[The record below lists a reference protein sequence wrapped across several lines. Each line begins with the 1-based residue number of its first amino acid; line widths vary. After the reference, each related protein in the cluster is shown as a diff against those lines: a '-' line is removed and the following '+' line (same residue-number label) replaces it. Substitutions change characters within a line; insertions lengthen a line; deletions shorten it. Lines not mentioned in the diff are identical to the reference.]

1 MKKTSYYLLFLLAA
15 FLCLTAC
22 GCSGQVSF
30 ETPEKHKVHVE
41 DPENGTAYA
50 VSCGERTESAA
61 EGERLSVVCLPDTG
75 YELKSI
81 LVNGEEIQGAS
92 FSMEDRDVTVSVE
105 FQAVTHTISVLNTEG
120 GTVSCDKT
128 SAKYGEEVTLTI
140 IPDKGKYGIEN
151 SLSVNNSEI
160 YRGRILKETRVSFF
174 MPHTDAQI
182 SMSFADD
189 GITGNGIFG
198 DYSMDI
204 KARQP
209 EKWNYSGT
217 TLEDSNVSIS
227 LNGTGDANS
236 QRDIAYTFC
245 AKQSDYFMFSVA
257 ARVSGFV
264 SDNTYPNNVGV
275 FFGDGDAMGRIGYSI
290 TKYSARSDVYIR
302 RNFTSVSF
310 KTGEKRV
317 LSGFL
322 AIMAGQK
329 DDGTDDTVSNSQIP
343 TSSYGIPDIAPA
355 DLQNKTMRM
364 GFVYD
369 AANKKIHILM
379 SGFDPENG
387 YDDKL
392 VYVRTID
399 DLDGKYYTSLKNGQV
414 NFGLYADAA
423 GKMKVSFFDFKYSAN
438 RAEIEALFPEI
449 KNH

>member
-1 MKKTSYYLLFLLAA
+1 MKKTGYFLLFLLAA

-22 GCSGQVSF
+22 GCFGQASF
-30 ETPEKHKVHVE
+30 ETPEKHKVQVE
-41 DPENGTAYA
+41 EPENGTAYA
-50 VSCGERTESAA
+50 VRYRERTESAA
-61 EGERLSVVCLPDTG
+61 AGERLSLVCLPDTG
-75 YELKSI
+75 YELKRI
-81 LVNGEEIQGAS
+81 MVNGQEILEAS
-92 FSMEDRDVTVSVE
+92 FSMEDRDVTVLVE
-105 FQAVTHTISVLNTEG
+105 FQAVTHAISVLNTEG

-182 SMSFADD
+182 SMNFADD

-209 EKWNYSGT
+209 EKWSYSGT
-217 TLEDSNVSIS
+217 TLEDSNVSVS
-227 LNGTGDANS
+227 LNGKGDANS

-245 AKQSDYFMFSVA
+245 AKQSDYFMFSAA
-257 ARVSGFV
+257 ARVSDFS
-264 SDNTYPNNVGV
+264 SDQAYPNHVGV
-275 FFGDGDAMGRIGYSI
+275 FFGDDEAMGRIGYSV
-290 TKYSARSDVYIR
+290 TKYSAKSDVYIR
-302 RNFTSVSF
+302 RNFTSLSF
-310 KTGEKRV
+310 KTGGKSV

-322 AIMAGQK
+322 AIMAGQR
-329 DDGTDDTVSNSQIP
+329 DDGSDDTVTNNQIP
-343 TSSYGIPDIAPA
+343 ASSHGVPNIAPA
-355 DLQNKTMRM
+355 DLKNKTMRM

-369 AANKKIHILM
+369 GANKKIHVLM
-379 SGFDPENG
+379 SSFDSENG

-392 VYVRTID
+392 VYVRTIE
-399 DLDGKYYTSLKNGQV
+399 DLDGKYFTSLENGQV
-414 NFGLYADAA
+414 NFGLYAEAA
-423 GKMKVSFFDFKYSAN
+423 GKMKVSFFDFRYSTN
-438 RAEIEALFPEI
+438 RAEMEALFPEL